1 MFIEPYIVCH
11 GTTDLLSVVSST
23 EPKKDILNLFNAYSS
38 SIIFFNTLPVH
49 QTIYPFIL
57 LSSIHFS
64 KNFSLQGKTNISSIL
79 GALMFILSCMHF
91 HVYSIM
97 IWFLM
102 YHSTIH
108 YKHNLQLIKQ
118 HRRLFLPSCIL
129 SFLIYKRLLLENL
142 FAFATGH
149 IIFNDI
155 LKNKFI

>member
-11 GTTDLLSVVSST
+11 GTTDVLSVVSST
-23 EPKKDILNLFNAYSS
+23 EPKKYTLNLFNAYSS

-64 KNFSLQGKTNISSIL
+64 KNFSLQGKTNIASTIISL
-79 GALMFILSCMHF
+79 LFILTCMHF

-118 HRRLFLPSCIL
+118 HRILFLSLCII
-129 SFLIYKRLLLENL
+129 SFLIYKRMLLENL

-155 LKNKFI
+155 LSK

>member
-11 GTTDLLSVVSST
+11 GTTDVLSVVSST
-23 EPKKDILNLFNAYSS
+23 EPKKYTLNLFNAYSS

-64 KNFSLQGKTNISSIL
+64 KNFSLQGKTNIASTIISL
-79 GALMFILSCMHF
+79 LFILTCMHF

-118 HRRLFLPSCIL
+118 HRILFLPLCII
-129 SFLIYKRLLLENL
+129 SFIIYKRMLLENL

-155 LKNKFI
+155 LSK